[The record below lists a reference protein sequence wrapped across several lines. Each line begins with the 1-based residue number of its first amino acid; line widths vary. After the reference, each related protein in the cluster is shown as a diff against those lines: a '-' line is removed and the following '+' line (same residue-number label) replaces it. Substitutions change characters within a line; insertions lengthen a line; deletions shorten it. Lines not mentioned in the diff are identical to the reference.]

1 VKSVLNR
8 LGAASIALLSFSIGA
23 IFLVYSL
30 LRYFPIIQPSYT
42 LSPVPEYSE
51 EPYGFLFFTSE
62 NIIESAESSLLFI
75 IDEVKYQEGT
85 TRVRIFADFFR
96 SMANTNNGNSTFL
109 VLQAFHKISDVSVN
123 INGQS
128 PEEYGKKESIITYEQ
143 SATSYLLIDI
153 PEEDIAGHIQVFMD
167 FTWKGVF
174 WRQAFYVYNLVVSFN
189 SAFPNYINEVG
200 LPKEAINGNGL
211 LLPDVTSRT
220 SLSIARPEKAT
231 ISQAMPNPDVIG
243 FSEGK
248 VWYSWDIKK
257 RSDRDRFA
265 STAVSIDI
273 EVDDLKKKYES
284 SWAYFTLC
292 LGIGVPLIMSSLPT
306 VIPLFVQF
314 FKICYSKLTRNIL
327 SEHRNQKKNVK

>member
-1 VKSVLNR
+1 MKSVLNR
-8 LGAASIALLSFSIGA
+8 LGATSIALLSFSIGA
-23 IFLVYSL
+23 GLLVYSL

-51 EPYGFLFFTSE
+51 DPYGFLFFTSE
-62 NIIESAESSLLFI
+62 DIIQSLASSLLFI

-85 TRVRIFADFFR
+85 ARVQIFADFFR

-109 VLQAFHKISDVSVN
+109 VLQAFHNISDVSVT

-128 PEEYGKKESIITYEQ
+128 PEGYGKKEIIITYEE

-153 PEEDIAGHIQVFMD
+153 PKEDIAGHIQVFMD

-174 WRQAFYVYNLVVSFN
+174 WRRAFYTYNLVVSFN

-220 SLSIARPEKAT
+220 SLSIARPEKAA
-231 ISQAMPNPDVIG
+231 ISEAMPNPDIIG

-248 VWYSWDIKK
+248 VWYSWDIKR
-257 RSDRDRFA
+257 RSDRDRYA
-265 STAVSIDI
+265 STAVSIDM
-273 EVDDLKKKYES
+273 EMNDLKKVYAS

-292 LGIGVPLIMSSLPT
+292 LGIGIPLIISS
-306 VIPLFVQF
+306 VIEF
-314 FKICYSKLTRNIL
+314 FKLYFSKDVRDIE
-327 SEHRNQKKNVK
+327 S